1 MTSFTSVSEK
11 VPSNKLGQVHKI
23 YLRGHE
29 MTAKNSFSATHHFSC
44 FSTFVAISF
53 WNIRKFFSISKY
65 FKSVRV
71 MRRRSRGVLNQVSQ
85 KRSTSRMTQVSRMCV
100 SLWSQFDIVANSFLP
115 VPCRYRGVE
124 PGVRRDPSPAHHR
137 RHHHRAGSLPPLWTP
152 GGAHRPPHCPLKSH
166 SAPPAGPCAPLHLN
180 VTHSKDTLISLQNTS
195 TL

>member
-1 MTSFTSVSEK
+1 MRWQRKIHFLPHIIFHAFLHSLLFPSEILESFQIWEKRVTS
-11 VPSNKLGQVHKI
+11 
-23 YLRGHE
+23 
-29 MTAKNSFSATHHFSC
+29 
-44 FSTFVAISF
+44 
-53 WNIRKFFSISKY
+53 W
-65 FKSVRV
+65 
-71 MRRRSRGVLNQVSQ
+71 RSRGVLNQVSQ